1 MITYEWGTSFGTD
14 PEVVSLLR
22 DAADFDAEQGFS
34 AVQPVPAAG
43 TDGAPLGRVTELVAR
58 MSDEVGAVGSPDGEE
73 AIVAF
78 LRITSQ
84 GDGTATT
91 EFVVGPEYRSLGI
104 ATLLFEELGLARGGA
119 ARWAG
124 EGVRSLRAWAHGSH
138 PAAERMA
145 RRFGAVPEDASWR
158 IIRPMHRPGSV
169 PEPEP
174 PAGVDLRPLHPE
186 SDTAVVAALADAEKD
201 GRGAIRVG
209 PEVLVAVEASGEVLG
224 FVAYSSRPLAGEAPD
239 GPGSVHLLEPPT
251 RGEAHAVSRALLAAA
266 LKRLAEAGVREVEM
280 SVDPLDEP
288 LVRACRSVGFHH
300 DQTDVCFSVPVDVPA
315 AVA

>member
-1 MITYEWGTSFGTD
+1 
-14 PEVVSLLR
+14 
-22 DAADFDAEQGFS
+22 
-34 AVQPVPAAG
+34 
-43 TDGAPLGRVTELVAR
+43 

-124 EGVRSLRAWAHGSH
+124 EGVRSLRAWAHGLHPRRSGWRAGSARCRERVVADH
-138 PAAERMA
+138 PA
-145 RRFGAVPEDASWR
+145 DA
-158 IIRPMHRPGSV
+158 
-169 PEPEP
+169 
-174 PAGVDLRPLHPE
+174 PAGQRAGAGTSRRVDLRPLHPE

-201 GRGAIRVG
+201 GRGAGRVG

-224 FVAYSSRPLAGEAPD
+224 FVAYSPHPLTGEAPD
-239 GPGSVHLLEPPT
+239 GPGSVHLLAPPT

-300 DQTDVCFSVPVDVPA
+300 DQTDVCFSVPVDAPA